1 MKTYNNGP
9 KGMRY
14 GGNARKPMMYGG
26 GIKRGIASFEKK
38 SRKKKQMGGMNMQM
52 SSPMPIQSRMNQ
64 MQPQMMAKGTDKKVK
79 KKKPFPDL
87 SGDGKISQ
95 KDILIGRGVI
105 T

>member
-1 MKTYNNGP
+1 MKTYFNGP
-9 KGMRY
+9 RKMSY
-14 GGNARKPMMYGG
+14 GGGTRKPMMYGG

-52 SSPMPIQSRMNQ
+52 SSPMPMQSRMNQ
-64 MQPQMMAKGTDKKVK
+64 MQPQMMARGTEKKVTK
-79 KKKPFPDL
+79 KKSFPDL

>member
-1 MKTYNNGP
+1 MKTYSKNSSV
-9 KGMRY
+9 
-14 GGNARKPMMYGG
+14 RKPMMYGG

-52 SSPMPIQSRMNQ
+52 SSPMPMQSRMNQ
-64 MQPQMMAKGTDKKVK
+64 MQPQMMARGTEKKVTK
-79 KKKPFPDL
+79 KKSFPDL

>member
-1 MKTYNNGP
+1 MKTYGNGP

-14 GGNARKPMMYGG
+14 GGGTRKPMMYGG

-38 SRKKKQMGGMNMQM
+38 PRKKKQMGGMNTQM
-52 SSPMPIQSRMNQ
+52 SSPMPMQSRMNQ
-64 MQPQMMAKGTDKKVK
+64 MQPQMMARGSEEKVK

>member
-38 SRKKKQMGGMNMQM
+38 PRKKKQMGGMNMQM
-52 SSPMPIQSRMNQ
+52 SSPMPMQSRMNQ
-64 MQPQMMAKGTDKKVK
+64 MQPQMMARGTEKKVTK
-79 KKKPFPDL
+79 KKSFPDL